1 MKTQPKALRLADA
14 LDERR
19 VTRWVHATVETPQAS
34 GYSVDAECAQAA
46 AELRRLHQSERE
58 GWRYA
63 KELEHERKE
72 LSALLR
78 QALEA
83 LEARAVNDYFIEH
96 IYAAITALRERLG
109 EKA

>member
-1 MKTQPKALRLADA
+1 MNTKPTALLLAEKLEQQFPLGTA
-14 LDERR
+14 QHYLDGE
-19 VTRWVHATVETPQAS
+19 
-34 GYSVDAECAQAA
+34 AA

-83 LEARAVNDYFIEH
+83 LEQFSGTKLVRTSNI
-96 IYAAITALRERLG
+96 ITALRERLG
-109 EKA
+109 EKK